1 MKKNL
6 FLVILILLILIANFS
21 LFVVD
26 ETKQAIILQFG
37 KPIKAIQEAGLYIKI
52 PLFMMHSQ
60 LRLLLEIRRP

>member
-37 KPIKAIQEAGLYIKI
+37 KPIKAISRII
-52 PLFMMHSQ
+52 H
-60 LRLLLEIRRP
+60 